1 MFKDLQKFIK
11 ANHIVALVGLILL
24 AVFVSQYSGRKGNVY
39 DNMENNNN
47 NNLSSSVNVDEI
59 VARYNKRKSQNN
71 VNEPFQTQLNTDNS
85 NISPALPMGQNES
98 YSDVTGIGNPSALVN
113 VQPSCAR
120 QPVANPEDLL
130 PRDENSQWAQ
140 LNPRG
145 VGDLNNV
152 NLLEAGFWNGI
163 NSVGSSLRNANLQI
177 RSEPP
182 NPQTQVSPWMNT
194 TIEPDMMRLPLEI
207 GGAR

>member
-24 AVFVSQYSGRKGNVY
+24 AVFVSQYSGRKGSVY
-39 DNMENNNN
+39 DNMAGYNRAPAVSESFESP
-47 NNLSSSVNVDEI
+47 LSASSSDSNV
-59 VARYNKRKSQNN
+59 A
-71 VNEPFQTQLNTDNS
+71 
-85 NISPALPMGQNES
+85 PALPMGQNES
-98 YSDVTGIGNPSALVN
+98 YSSVTGIGSPAASVG

-152 NLLEAGFWNGI
+152 NLLQAGFWNGI
-163 NSVGSSLRNANLQI
+163 NTVGSSLRNANLQI

-182 NPQTQVSPWMNT
+182 NPQAQVSPWMNT

>member
-24 AVFVSQYSGRKGNVY
+24 AVFVSQYSGRKGSVY
-39 DNMENNNN
+39 DNMANNNAKPTIDELLQKYSESKKKSPPPPTKESFG
-47 NNLSSSVNVDEI
+47 NL
-59 VARYNKRKSQNN
+59 
-71 VNEPFQTQLNTDNS
+71 NS
-85 NISPALPMGQNES
+85 DVLPALPIGQNES
-98 YSDVTGIGNPSALVN
+98 YSAVTGIGSPAASVN
-113 VQPSCAR
+113 VQPSCSR

-152 NLLEAGFWNGI
+152 NLLQAGFWNGI
-163 NSVGSSLRNANLQI
+163 NTVGSSLRNANLQI

-182 NPQTQVSPWMNT
+182 NPQTQISPWFNT

>member
-11 ANHIVALVGLILL
+11 ANHIVALVGLVLL
-24 AVFVSQYSGRKGNVY
+24 AVFVSQYSGRKGNVF
-39 DNMENNNN
+39 DNMANPISNP
-47 NNLSSSVNVDEI
+47 SSSKAEVDRLVALYTGPNKGKKESFSSINSSSSSNV
-59 VARYNKRKSQNN
+59 
-71 VNEPFQTQLNTDNS
+71 EPS
-85 NISPALPMGQNES
+85 LPLGQNES
-98 YSDVTGIGNPSALVN
+98 YSSVTGIGSPAASSS

-130 PRDENSQWAQ
+130 PRDDNSQWAQ

-152 NLLEAGFWNGI
+152 NLLQAGFWNGI
-163 NSVGSSLRNANLQI
+163 NTVGSSLRNANLQI

-182 NPQTQVSPWMNT
+182 NPQSQVSPWMNT

>member
-11 ANHIVALVGLILL
+11 ANHIVALVGLVLL
-24 AVFVSQYSGRKGNVY
+24 GVFVSQYSGRKGNVF
-39 DNMENNNN
+39 DNMSSPLPKTTSKEELDKIIARYSGNSAQKKEGFSS
-47 NNLSSSVNVDEI
+47 LSTSSSNV
-59 VARYNKRKSQNN
+59 
-71 VNEPFQTQLNTDNS
+71 EPS
-85 NISPALPMGQNES
+85 LPLGQNES
-98 YSDVTGIGNPSALVN
+98 YSSVTGIGSPAAASS
-113 VQPSCAR
+113 VQPSCSR
-120 QPVANPEDLL
+120 QSVANPEDLL
-130 PRDENSQWAQ
+130 PRDDNSQWAQ

-152 NLLEAGFWNGI
+152 NLLQAGLWNGI
-163 NSVGSSLRNANLQI
+163 NTVGSSLRNANLQI

-182 NPQTQVSPWMNT
+182 NPQSQVSPWMNT

>member
-11 ANHIVALVGLILL
+11 ANHIVALVGLVLL
-24 AVFVSQYSGRKGNVY
+24 AVFVSQYSGRKGSVY
-39 DNMENNNN
+39 DNMENQAPSPPSAETVEQLVQKYTKKPKKEGFGQ
-47 NNLSSSVNVDEI
+47 LSDD
-59 VARYNKRKSQNN
+59 VA
-71 VNEPFQTQLNTDNS
+71 
-85 NISPALPMGQNES
+85 PALPMGQNES
-98 YSDVTGIGNPSALVN
+98 YSPVTGIGSPAASVN

-152 NLLEAGFWNGI
+152 NLLQAGFWNGI
-163 NSVGSSLRNANLQI
+163 NTVGSSLRNANLQI

-182 NPQTQVSPWMNT
+182 NPQSQVSPWMNT

>member
-11 ANHIVALVGLILL
+11 ANHIVALVGLVLL
-24 AVFVSQYSGRKGNVY
+24 AVFVSQYSGRKGSIY
-39 DNMENNNN
+39 DNMATNNRPSQKNIN
-47 NNLSSSVNVDEI
+47 EL
-59 VARYNKRKSQNN
+59 VAKYTNGEQKKTR
-71 VNEPFQTQLNTDNS
+71 EPFESLNSSYNS
-85 NISPALPMGQNES
+85 DVEPSLPLGQNES
-98 YSDVTGIGNPSALVN
+98 YSQVTGIGNPAAASG
-113 VQPSCAR
+113 VQPSCSR
-120 QPVANPEDLL
+120 QPVSNPEDLL

-152 NLLEAGFWNGI
+152 NLLQAGFWNGI
-163 NSVGSSLRNANLQI
+163 NTVGSSLRNANLQI

-182 NPQTQVSPWMNT
+182 NPQMQVSPWLNT

>member
-11 ANHIVALVGLILL
+11 ANHIIAVVGLLLL

-39 DNMENNNN
+39 DPMSSNV
-47 NNLSSSVNVDEI
+47 LSPAVLSQSSSN
-59 VARYNKRKSQNN
+59 S
-71 VNEPFQTQLNTDNS
+71 VNENS
-85 NISPALPMGQNES
+85 SSSSNVSPAAPLGQNES
-98 YSDVTGIGNPSALVN
+98 YSSVSGIGSPAAAAGLP
-113 VQPSCAR
+113 PSCSR
-120 QPVANPEDLL
+120 QPVANPDELL

-152 NLLEAGFWNGI
+152 NLLQSGFWNGI
-163 NSVGSSLRNANLQI
+163 NTVGSSLRNANLQI

-182 NPQTQVSPWMNT
+182 NPQSQVSPWMNT

-207 GGAR
+207 GGGR